1 VGGPTK
7 GKSGAPEEEGALR
20 TSAVPRMASVVA
32 EQGPVATDQVE
43 GRASERDPRLPLSVM
58 NRAGVMSGGTT
69 TAAKRRQRRAEGAV
83 AAAQGILAAEVRERR
98 EERAKLL
105 RVVAGQVIAEVRELE
120 ELEQRRHEHRA
131 VQIATAAVKKATRA
145 TAQHSH
151 VITGRPA
158 TPEPEVA
165 TLAGQRTGAE
175 WQAAVQQFDQFAP
188 MELPTEGA
196 LTALRTARR
205 QALKE
210 AKKFRVAKREKRLLD
225 RQHQRQTA
233 RMDELSGRAAW
244 ARKRQPQ
251 KKKKYRYDRQGRYGE
266 VELRATPDGKRERVA
281 QLRAAGSGSPDC
293 WPTALLA
300 LTKTHTQEIR
310 LDTCAQ
316 FSVAGVALRKYGR
329 CMTRDVPVDVVEGFG
344 GGRCKVLGVWRF
356 RGTTVYRQTI
366 FFDAL
371 LVEGQGDEL
380 LLGEDWMVERQVMLN
395 FGNRELKYRDEK
407 GHKVILPFTY
417 HGISSL
423 QRPGD
428 APTAMVRLAKTVKLT
443 ANPATW

>member
-1 VGGPTK
+1 MRARRRRALVEETKGKSDGVGGPTQ
-7 GKSGAPEEEGALR
+7 GKSGAPEEEGVLR
-20 TSAVPRMASVVA
+20 TSRGAQGVEMTASAATGAMEATRVVPRTASVVA
-32 EQGPVATDQVE
+32 VQGSVATDQVE
-43 GRASERDPRLPLSVM
+43 GRASERDPRLPPSVV

-69 TAAKRRQRRAEGAV
+69 TADKRRHRRAEGAV

-98 EERAKLL
+98 EERAKVL
-105 RVVAGQVIAEVRELE
+105 RVVVRQVIAEVRELE
-120 ELEQRRHEHRA
+120 DLEQRCHEHRA

-151 VITGRPA
+151 VITGRLA

-165 TLAGQRTGAE
+165 TLAGQRTDAD

-210 AKKFRVAKREKRLLD
+210 AKKFRVAKREKRLLA

-233 RMDELSGRAAW
+233 RMDALSGRAAW

-251 KKKKYRYDRQGRYGE
+251 KKTKYRYNRQGCYGE
-266 VELRATPDGKRERVA
+266 VELRATPDRKRERVA

-293 WPTALLA
+293 LPTALLA

-329 CMTRDVPVDVVEGFG
+329 CMTRDARSTWWKASEEGGAKCSDCGVFS
-344 GGRCKVLGVWRF
+344 GRQCTGRRSALTRCWWKAKATSRYG
-356 RGTTVYRQTI
+356 RGLDGRASSEAGLRQPR
-366 FFDAL
+366 AE
-371 LVEGQGDEL
+371 V
-380 LLGEDWMVERQVMLN
+380 
-395 FGNRELKYRDEK
+395 
-407 GHKVILPFTY
+407 
-417 HGISSL
+417 S
-423 QRPGD
+423 
-428 APTAMVRLAKTVKLT
+428 
-443 ANPATW
+443 